1 MGVEVESIDG
11 ELLPAYIWWRW
22 TLEPVFGGCNGS
34 KHPESLVVI
43 TLQLSELPCQTHC
56 SEGVPYL
63 VESFAG
69 HDKVTSRTN
78 LGNQGIVGDAIVAC
92 IAGVVPVVHHPTP
105 SCTRLPSIV
114 GWI

>member
-1 MGVEVESIDG
+1 LYVHCLEIDLQPAATRRRVPPTGVEVESIDA

-43 TLQLSELPCQTHC
+43 TLQLSELPCQTHR

-69 HDKVTSRTN
+69 MTKSPAEPIWETKAS
-78 LGNQGIVGDAIVAC
+78 
-92 IAGVVPVVHHPTP
+92 
-105 SCTRLPSIV
+105 
-114 GWI
+114 